1 MNPFVIT
8 AFWMLTVLN
17 SAGQLTP
24 VGKTDLPPEANGP
37 ITTTEELCINFRN
50 KMKNPNRYVCQ
61 QFRST
66 AIMWDPSCGSAV
78 TEPCSDMCCGP

>member
-8 AFWMLTVLN
+8 AFWMLTVFN

-37 ITTTEELCINFRN
+37 ITTTEEH
-50 KMKNPNRYVCQ
+50 
-61 QFRST
+61 
-66 AIMWDPSCGSAV
+66 
-78 TEPCSDMCCGP
+78 